1 MEKVQHVVADAGAF
15 IRDAPLRNI
24 GEKIYSLPEVVN
36 EIKDKA
42 TKQRLQFLP
51 YQIIFKQPSP
61 ESIRYVS
68 DFARKT
74 GDYRSL
80 SAVDLKVM
88 ALAYQLEKE
97 HVGTDHIKSAPE
109 KKIEWNSSRRLLEKP
124 TDIAGFYLKSDKTSS
139 RTTSECVSE
148 IDRSDHTGK
157 TTDTSHD
164 ADSQSHDTDSQSHG
178 SDIKA
183 DRTVSKSH
191 DTDIENETSNDK
203 QNLEKTNLSD
213 KTDSENEKVLIEI
226 KEQSDSN
233 ETCDKK
239 DETEDSENKS
249 KHNTFDGQVLP
260 TDALQ
265 EESDS
270 EEESEDNEDDDDGDG
285 WITPAN
291 IREVK
296 QKMGDVNTEIANVAV
311 GCLTTD
317 FAIQN
322 VLIQMGLNVISV
334 DGMLIKKAKSYVLR
348 CFACMKITT
357 TVTKQFCPWCGN
369 NTLQKVSMTV
379 EEDGSI
385 KYFLSRRKPVSTRG
399 TKYALPMPKG
409 GKHGNNP
416 ILFEDQPLP
425 QQRLSKKARQRMD
438 VFDPD
443 YIAGSCPFH
452 VNDITSRASQLGI
465 RGGNQGYKK
474 RNPNEVKKHY
484 GRRK

>member
-42 TKQRLQFLP
+42 TKQRLQVLP
-51 YQIIFKQPSP
+51 YQIIFKQPSS
-61 ESIRYVS
+61 ESIGYVS

-88 ALAYQLEKE
+88 ALTYQLEKE
-97 HVGTDHIKSAPE
+97 YVGTDHIKSAPE
-109 KKIEWNSSRRLLEKP
+109 KKVEWNSSRRLLEKP

-148 IDRSDHTGK
+148 TDRSHDADIDKGIV
-157 TTDTSHD
+157 TSHD
-164 ADSQSHDTDSQSHG
+164 SDSQSHDTD
-178 SDIKA
+178 IKA
-183 DRTVSKSH
+183 EGTVNKPH
-191 DTDIENETSNDK
+191 DTDIENETSTSNEK
-203 QNLEKTNLSD
+203 QEILKTNESD
-213 KTDSENEKVLIEI
+213 KTDNGNEKVVIEI
-226 KEQSDSN
+226 KEQSDN
-233 ETCDKK
+233 
-239 DETEDSENKS
+239 
-249 KHNTFDGQVLP
+249 
-260 TDALQ
+260 ALQ
-265 EESDS
+265 EESD
-270 EEESEDNEDDDDGDG
+270 EESEDNQDDDDGDG

-291 IREVK
+291 IREIK
-296 QKMGDVNTEIANVAV
+296 EKMGNVNTEMANVAV

-348 CFACMKITT
+348 CFACMKLTT

-399 TKYALPMPKG
+399 TKFALPMPKG

-416 ILFEDQPLP
+416 ILFEDQPVP

-443 YIAGSCPFH
+443 YVAGSSPFL

-465 RGGNQGYKK
+465 RSGGNQGFKK

>member
-42 TKQRLQFLP
+42 TKQRLQVLP
-51 YQIIFKQPSP
+51 YQIIFKQPSS
-61 ESIRYVS
+61 ESIGYVS

-88 ALAYQLEKE
+88 ALTYQLEKE
-97 HVGTDHIKSAPE
+97 YVGTDHIKSAPE
-109 KKIEWNSSRRLLEKP
+109 KKVEWNSSRRLLEKP

-148 IDRSDHTGK
+148 TDRSHDADIDKGIV
-157 TTDTSHD
+157 TSHD
-164 ADSQSHDTDSQSHG
+164 SDSQSHDTD
-178 SDIKA
+178 IKA
-183 DRTVSKSH
+183 EGTVNKPH
-191 DTDIENETSNDK
+191 DTDIENETSTSNEK
-203 QNLEKTNLSD
+203 QEILKTNESD
-213 KTDSENEKVLIEI
+213 KTDNGNEKVVIEI

-233 ETCDKK
+233 KEFCRTCDEKEEK
-239 DETEDSENKS
+239 DSENKN
-249 KHNTFDGQVLP
+249 KHNTLEGHILP

-265 EESDS
+265 EESD
-270 EEESEDNEDDDDGDG
+270 EESEDNQDDDDGDG

-291 IREVK
+291 IREIK
-296 QKMGDVNTEIANVAV
+296 EKMGNVNTEMANVAV

-348 CFACMKITT
+348 CFACMKLTT

-369 NTLQKVSMTV
+369 NTLQKVSMSV

-399 TKYALPMPKG
+399 TKFALPMPKG

-416 ILFEDQPLP
+416 ILFEDQPVP

-443 YIAGSCPFH
+443 YVAGSSPFL

-465 RGGNQGYKK
+465 RSGGNQGFKK